1 MVVQIMDNK
10 NMVGARRYTLG
21 GSNAAE
27 DLRQVPNVTRC
38 HNRTEIYPI
47 NIFMAPTMLR
57 MIALGARFTD
67 DIGYLKQSSGP
78 CRKVSYIRV
87 VTEQKFSSTD
97 VHCMVC
103 HQKVCSSAQKT
114 GYFPIKVYRSMRT
127 RF

>member
-1 MVVQIMDNK
+1 
-10 NMVGARRYTLG
+10 MVGARRYTLG

-27 DLRQVPNVTRC
+27 GSRQVPDVTRC

-103 HQKVCSSAQKT
+103 HQKFALVHKKRGIFPSKYT
-114 GYFPIKVYRSMRT
+114 GAWARDFEHFMVTIGL
-127 RF
+127 